1 MKSRNLALH
10 AGLLVLT
17 FITVTFAGVQW
28 LNKDPFELGS
38 FTLGLTYG
46 LLVIAFLTAHEM
58 GHYIA
63 ARIHGVETTLPY
75 FIPFPP
81 FFGFMPFGT
90 LGAVI
95 RLRSELRDRKTLFDV
110 GSAGPIS
117 GFIVCIFVLFWGM
130 THLPSIEYLY
140 NVHPEY
146 RGMAQLPSEGLT
158 FGKPLLYKL
167 MELLAAPSSAFLPPM
182 NEVYHYPFLC
192 VGWFGAFVTALNLLP
207 IGQLDGGHIA
217 YAMFGS
223 RSHHLSQLVLVVLML
238 LGTAGIL
245 PLLGVQFAYGWAG
258 WLMWSVV
265 LALLLRNKRFR
276 HPPIEDVQELG
287 TTRELIGWLCVIIFI
302 LTFIVVPVSP

>member
-1 MKSRNLALH
+1 
-10 AGLLVLT
+10 
-17 FITVTFAGVQW
+17 VTFAGVQW
-28 LNKDPFELGS
+28 LNKDPFELDS
-38 FTLGLTYG
+38 FSLGLTYG
-46 LLVIAFLTAHEM
+46 WLIIAFLGAHEM

-63 ARIHGVETTLPY
+63 ARIHGVETTLPF

-95 RLRSELRDRKTLFDV
+95 RIKSELRDRKTLFDV

-117 GFIVCIFVLFWGM
+117 GFIVCVLIMIWGM

-140 NVHPEY
+140 SIHPEY
-146 RGMAQLPSEGLT
+146 RTLAQLPTEGLT
-158 FGKPLLYKL
+158 FGKPLLYKT
-167 MELLAAPSSAFLPPM
+167 MEMLAAPSSSFLPPM

-207 IGQLDGGHIA
+207 VGQLDGGHVA

-223 RSHHLSQLVLVVLML
+223 VSHRLSQAVLVVLVL
-238 LGTAGIL
+238 LGTAGIF
-245 PLLGVQFAYGWAG
+245 PLLGIQFAYGWAG

-265 LALLLRNKRFR
+265 LAVLLRSKRFR
-276 HPPIEDVQELG
+276 HPPLDDIQELG
-287 TTRELIGWLCVIIFI
+287 TIRECIGWLCWLIFI
-302 LTFIVVPVSP
+302 VSFTIVPVSP

>member
-10 AGLLVLT
+10 AGLLLFT
-17 FITVTFAGVQW
+17 FVTVTFAGVQW

-38 FTLGLTYG
+38 FSLGFTYAW
-46 LLVIAFLTAHEM
+46 LLLLFLAAHEM

-63 ARIHGVETTLPY
+63 ARIHGIDTTLPF

-95 RLRSELRDRKTLFDV
+95 RIRSELRDRKTLFDV

-117 GFIVCIFVLFWGM
+117 GFIVCVLILFWGI
-130 THLPSIEYLY
+130 THLPSIDYLY

-146 RGMAQLPSEGLT
+146 RNMAQLPSEGLT

-167 MELLAAPSSAFLPPM
+167 MEIAAAPSSAFLPPM

-192 VGWFGAFVTALNLLP
+192 VGWFGTFVTALNLLP

-223 RSHHLSQLVLVVLML
+223 RSHYLTQLVLVLLML

-245 PLLGVQFAYGWAG
+245 PLLGIQFAYGWAG
-258 WLMWSVV
+258 LLMWRVV
-265 LALLLRNKRFR
+265 LALLLKNKRFR
-276 HPPIEDVQELG
+276 HPPLEDTQELG
-287 TTRELIGWLCVIIFI
+287 TTREFIGWLCALIFI
-302 LTFIVVPVSP
+302 LSFTIVPVSP

>member
-10 AGLLVLT
+10 AGLLLLT

-38 FTLGLTYG
+38 FSLGFTYG
-46 LLVIAFLTAHEM
+46 LLVIAFLAAHEM

-95 RLRSELRDRKTLFDV
+95 RIRSELRDRKTLFDV

-117 GFIVCIFVLFWGM
+117 GFIVCVFILIWGM

-140 NVHPEY
+140 SVHPEY
-146 RGMAQLPSEGLT
+146 RNMAQLPTEGLT

-167 MELLAAPSSAFLPPM
+167 VELLVAPSSAFLPPM

-207 IGQLDGGHIA
+207 VGQLDGGHIA

-223 RSHHLSQLVLVVLML
+223 RSHLLARVVLVVLML

-245 PLLGVQFAYGWAG
+245 PLLGFQFAYGWAG
-258 WLMWSVV
+258 WLLWSVV
-265 LALLLRNKRFR
+265 LGLLLRNKRFR
-276 HPPIEDVQELG
+276 HPPLEDIQELG
-287 TTRELIGWLCVIIFI
+287 VVREWIGWLCAIVFI
-302 LTFIVVPVSP
+302 LTFVAVPVSP

>member
-1 MKSRNLALH
+1 MKSKSLALH
-10 AGLLVLT
+10 GGLLLLT

-38 FTLGLTYG
+38 FSLGLTYG
-46 LLVIAFLTAHEM
+46 WLVIAFLAAHEM

-63 ARIHGVETTLPY
+63 ARIHGVETTLPF

-81 FFGFMPFGT
+81 FYGIMPFGT

-95 RLRSELRDRKTLFDV
+95 RIRSELRDRKTLFDV

-117 GFIVCIFVLFWGM
+117 GFIVCIFILIWGM

-146 RGMAQLPSEGLT
+146 RNMAQLPTDGLT

-167 MELLAAPSSAFLPPM
+167 MEILAAPSSAFLPPM
-182 NEVYHYPFLC
+182 NEIYHYPFLC

-207 IGQLDGGHIA
+207 VGQLDGGHIA

-223 RSHHLSQLVLVVLML
+223 RSHRLAQLVLVVLMI

-245 PLLGVQFAYGWAG
+245 PFFGVQFAYGWAG
-258 WLMWSVV
+258 WLMWGAV

-276 HPPIEDVQELG
+276 HPPLEDIQEIG
-287 TTRELIGWLCVIIFI
+287 TIRECVGWLCGLIFV
-302 LTFIVVPVSP
+302 LSFTVVPVSP

>member
-1 MKSRNLALH
+1 
-10 AGLLVLT
+10 LVLLT

-38 FTLGLTYG
+38 FSLGFTYG
-46 LLVIAFLTAHEM
+46 VLVIAFLAAHEM
-58 GHYIA
+58 GHYFA

-95 RLRSELRDRKTLFDV
+95 RIRSELRDRKTLFDV

-117 GFIVCIFVLFWGM
+117 GFIVCVFILIWGM
-130 THLPSIEYLY
+130 THLPPIEYLY

-146 RGMAQLPSEGLT
+146 RNLAQLPTEGLT

-167 MELLAAPSSAFLPPM
+167 VELLVAPSSAFLPPM

-207 IGQLDGGHIA
+207 VGQLDGGHIA

-223 RSHHLSQLVLVVLML
+223 RSHLLARVVLVVLML

-245 PLLGVQFAYGWAG
+245 PLLGFQFAYGWAG
-258 WLMWSVV
+258 WLLWSVV
-265 LALLLRNKRFR
+265 LGLLLRNKRFR
-276 HPPIEDVQELG
+276 HPPLEDIQELG
-287 TTRELIGWLCVIIFI
+287 VVREWIGWICAIVFI
-302 LTFIVVPVSP
+302 LTFVVVPIAP